1 MDASCGGGDG
11 RTDMTGIEGATDTHF
26 HVFGPPE
33 RYPYVAHRTYT
44 PPDALP
50 SAAVALFRRL
60 GIARAVL
67 IQASSYGFDNS
78 RHLDAAAELGI
89 PARVVVVV
97 PLDTPEPEL
106 ARMHERG
113 ARGVRFILTH
123 PGGLVP
129 ADLARFSH
137 RLAAMGWHVDLMA
150 SPGQLVEHEHLLR
163 GLACP
168 IVIDHLGMV
177 RADRAADR
185 AAAAVVERLLLAGH
199 CWVKI
204 SGAYRVSNR
213 VPEHDDVGPWV
224 RRLVETRP
232 DRLFWGS
239 DWPHVSI
246 DVPTPD
252 TGTLFAAFRR
262 WVPEAEIR
270 ERILVANPAAF
281 YGF

>member
-1 MDASCGGGDG
+1 
-11 RTDMTGIEGATDTHF
+11 MTEIEGATDTHV
-26 HVFGPPE
+26 HVFGPAG

-44 PPDALP
+44 PQDAPP
-50 SAAVALFRRL
+50 SAAAALFRRL

-67 IQASSYGFDNS
+67 VQPSAYGFDNA

-89 PARVVVVV
+89 PARVVVVA
-97 PLDTPEPEL
+97 PSDTPQAEL

-137 RLAAMGWHVDLMA
+137 RLAAIGWHVDLMA
-150 SPGQLVEHEHLLR
+150 SPEQLVEHESLLA

-168 IVIDHLGMV
+168 IVIDHLGMI
-177 RADRAADR
+177 RPDRAADQ
-185 AAAAVVERLLLAGH
+185 AAAAVIQRLLLGGN

-204 SGAYRVSNR
+204 SGAYRISSR
-213 VPEHDDVGPWV
+213 APGHDDVGPQV
-224 RRLVETRP
+224 RRLVETRA
-232 DRLFWGS
+232 DRLFWAS
-239 DWPHVSI
+239 DWPHASI

-252 TGTLFAAFRR
+252 AGALLAAFLR
-262 WVPEAEIR
+262 WVPEAAIR